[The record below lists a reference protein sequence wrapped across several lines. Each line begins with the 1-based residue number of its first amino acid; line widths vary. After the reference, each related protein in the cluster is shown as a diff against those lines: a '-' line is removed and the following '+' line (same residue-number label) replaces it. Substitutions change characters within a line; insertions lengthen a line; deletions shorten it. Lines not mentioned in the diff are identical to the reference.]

1 MRIFSNKNY
10 FPFVSAK
17 NNNMNAKL
25 LILMLLTS
33 IFASTKVDNEPVA
46 ISLDKY
52 LGKWYEIARFDHSFE
67 RDMEKVTAEYKLLPD
82 GHIQV
87 INAGYRDGKFK
98 ETIGKAKTTNTSG
111 LLRVSFFMNFY
122 SDYRVL
128 MIDKDYNYV
137 LVGSSSP
144 KYLWILSRTPQLD
157 EEILE
162 SIIDAAQEKGYDTDN
177 LIFVEQ

>member
-177 LIFVEQ
+177 LIFVRQ

>member
-1 MRIFSNKNY
+1 MCEK
-10 FPFVSAK
+10 
-17 NNNMNAKL
+17 NNMNVKF
-25 LILMLLTS
+25 LILMLLSS
-33 IFASTKVDNEPVA
+33 IFVPSKVNNEPTA

-82 GHIQV
+82 GHIKV
-87 INAGYRDGKFK
+87 INSGYRDGKFK

-157 EEILE
+157 EEVLE
-162 SIIDAAQEKGYDTDN
+162 IIIDAAQEKGYDTDN

>member
-1 MRIFSNKNY
+1 MLD
-10 FPFVSAK
+10 AK
-17 NNNMNAKL
+17 NNNMNAKF
-25 LILMLLTS
+25 LILMLLSS
-33 IFASTKVDNEPVA
+33 IFAPTKVDNEPVA
-46 ISLDKY
+46 INLNKY

-82 GHIQV
+82 GHIKV
-87 INAGYRDGKFK
+87 INSGYRDGKFK

-128 MIDKDYNYV
+128 MIDNDYNYV
-137 LVGSSSP
+137 LIGGSSP

-157 EEILE
+157 EATLQK
-162 SIIDAAQEKGYDTDN
+162 IIGAAQEKGYDTDK

>member
-1 MRIFSNKNY
+1 MCEK
-10 FPFVSAK
+10 
-17 NNNMNAKL
+17 NNMNVKF
-25 LILMLLTS
+25 LILMLLSS
-33 IFASTKVDNEPVA
+33 IFVPSKVNNEPTA

-82 GHIQV
+82 GHIKV
-87 INAGYRDGKFK
+87 INSGYRDGKFK

-157 EEILE
+157 EEVLE
-162 SIIDAAQEKGYDTDN
+162 IIIDAAQEKGYDTDK